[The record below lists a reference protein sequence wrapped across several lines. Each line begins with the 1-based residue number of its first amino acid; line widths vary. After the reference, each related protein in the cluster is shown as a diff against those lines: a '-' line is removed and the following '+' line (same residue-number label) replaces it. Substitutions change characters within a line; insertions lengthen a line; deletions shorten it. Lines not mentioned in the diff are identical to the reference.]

1 MRAMP
6 TSVVCPNCWSWS
18 ELGQRTTCKRCAA
31 QLMFSDGRRVDEVA
45 ALTGVLP
52 GSPIAEG
59 AYAAAA
65 PGWMKQQ
72 VLVAPVRQ
80 GVDWVGVA
88 RWVVIGY
95 GLLTVAGLL
104 LFGLVFQHISV
115 TVLNPRTGAYTS
127 ETLNIGAVAV
137 LVAAVAGAIFGL
149 MAWLTQFTIAR
160 VIFLM
165 LDAIAV
171 VGTLTQVGTLLQP
184 GGIGIVELGT
194 LAMNVIW
201 GGALA
206 MSIFASAPRAN

>member
-1 MRAMP
+1 MLAMP
-6 TSVVCPNCWSWS
+6 TSVVCPRCWSWS
-18 ELGQRTTCKRCAA
+18 ELGQRTSCKRCGA
-31 QLMFSDGRRVDEVA
+31 QLMFADGRRVDEVA
-45 ALTGVLP
+45 ALTGVAP

-65 PGWMKQQ
+65 PGWMKNQ
-72 VLVAPVRQ
+72 LTVAPVRP

-95 GLLTVAGLL
+95 GLLAVAGML

-115 TVLNPRTGAYTS
+115 TVVNPNTGAYTS
-127 ETLNIGAVAV
+127 ETLNIGGAAV
-137 LVAAVAGAIFGL
+137 LVAAVLGALFAL

-165 LDAIAV
+165 LDAIAI
-171 VGTLTQVGTLLQP
+171 VGTLTQAGTLLQP

-194 LAMNVIW
+194 LALNVIW
-201 GGALA
+201 GGVLA
-206 MSIFASAPRAN
+206 MSIFASPPRTS